1 VSSTHPNHPPA
12 RGREL
17 QAYAASTPASE
28 ALYREARRHIAGG
41 VTRTTIH
48 FPPHPLYVTRGDGI
62 RVWDADGTERRDFIG
77 NYTALILG
85 HRHPAV
91 MAAIEDQLARGTAFA
106 AANAEEVALAREL
119 CERIPSV
126 DLLHFVNSGTE
137 ATMYAMRLA
146 RAHTGRPAIARFE
159 GCYHGTHDAAEVSVA
174 PDPDVAG
181 PDDAPLPVAET
192 PGLPEAVLADTVVL
206 PYNDAAAT
214 AAILRRNRDRVAGV
228 IIDPLMSA
236 TGLVPARPEFL
247 HELRRVTEELGMVLI
262 FDEVISF
269 RVGAAGVQGR
279 YGVRPDLTTLGKIIG
294 GGLPV
299 AAFGGRS
306 DLMELLDPERDRP
319 MPHGGTYNGH
329 PLGTAAGL
337 AAMRQL
343 TPDVF
348 ARLDEQGD
356 WLRGQLAELFADRR
370 VPAQVT
376 GMGSLF
382 NVHLTD
388 AELVDYRSVRRASS
402 PRLAHRFLLG
412 MLNHGVLMAARGLGA
427 LSAPMSH
434 GDLRAFVEAADRV
447 LGEPGWGDTTRGTGL
462 DTPPE
467 ARQ

>member
-1 VSSTHPNHPPA
+1 MSAQS
-12 RGREL
+12 ES
-17 QAYAASTPASE
+17 YAAGSPESAR
-28 ALYREARRHIAGG
+28 LYREAREHIAGG

-48 FPPHPLYVTRGDGI
+48 FRPHPLYVTRGEGA
-62 RVWDADGTERRDFIG
+62 RVWDADGVERLDFIG

-91 MAAIEDQLARGTAFA
+91 VGALEDQLTRGTAFA
-106 AANAEEVALAREL
+106 AANAEEIALAREL
-119 CERIPSV
+119 CARIPSM

-146 RAHTGRPAIARFE
+146 RARTGRQAIARFE

-174 PDPDVAG
+174 PDPDDPAAG
-181 PDDAPLPVAET
+181 PDRAPLPVADS
-192 PGLPEAVLADTVVL
+192 PGLPAAVLADTVVL
-206 PYNDAAAT
+206 PYNDAEAT
-214 AAILRRNRDRVAGV
+214 AEILRRNRDRVAGV
-228 IIDPLMSA
+228 IIDPLLSA

-269 RVGAAGVQGR
+269 RVGTGGVQGR

-299 AAFGGRS
+299 AAFGGRR
-306 DLMELLDPERDRP
+306 DLMEQLDQEGDRP
-319 MPHGGTYNGH
+319 VPHGGTYNGH
-329 PLGTAAGL
+329 PLGMAAGL
-337 AAMRQL
+337 AAMREL
-343 TPDVF
+343 TPEAF
-348 ARLDEQGD
+348 ARLEAQGE
-356 WLRGQLAELFADRR
+356 WLRGQLAELFADHR

-388 AELVDYRSVRRASS
+388 AELVDYRSVRRATSA
-402 PRLAHRFLLG
+402 RQAHLLLLG

-427 LSAPMSH
+427 LSAPM
-434 GDLRAFVEAADRV
+434 DQEELRTFVTATDAV
-447 LGEPGWGDTTRGTGL
+447 LGELFPKGAL
-462 DTPPE
+462 
-467 ARQ
+467 A